1 MMTMN
6 KNIYIVLSI
15 LLPLSLSAKIE
26 ILDRVAIIVEDGVV
40 LESQVNNMLATIEKR
55 YQEQGA
61 QMPPKEVMLEQVQER
76 LIIEELQL
84 QLGRQAGIRVGDGEL
99 NAAFENIAQSN
110 GLSLEEFIKTLES
123 EGESYE
129 ELRAQI
135 RKEMIIQRVQRG
147 RVGRE
152 VNITEQELDGFLATE
167 GAVKELS
174 PELFV
179 RQILVSDQNQADSLL
194 IEINNG
200 ADFANLAKENSKS
213 SNAASGGE
221 MGWRNLADLPSLFAD
236 ALKGKKKGYVSPPLK
251 SGSGYYILNLEDKR
265 GDLVRFEDQWKVRH
279 ILMMTTKLR
288 DATFTKKELEEVR
301 KRVLDGEDFSLLAKE
316 FSEDPGSANRGG
328 DLDWLSK
335 GQTAPAF
342 EKMML
347 ASPMNEVSPV
357 FESEFGFH
365 FLQVLDARTEDLT
378 EEVIKDRA
386 YGILFARKFDEELEN
401 TLRTTRA
408 EAFVEFKE
416 LD

>member
-1 MMTMN
+1 MTMN
-6 KNIYIVLSI
+6 KNIYIALSI

-26 ILDRVAIIVEDGVV
+26 ILDRVAIIVGDGVV
-40 LESQVNNMLATIEKR
+40 LESQVSNMLATIEKR

-84 QLGRQAGIRVGDGEL
+84 QMGRQAGIRVGDGEL
-99 NAAFENIAQSN
+99 NEAFENIAQSN

-221 MGWRNLADLPSLFAD
+221 MGWRNLTDLPSLFAD

-347 ASPMNEVSPV
+347 ASPVNEVSPV

>member
-1 MMTMN
+1 MIMR
-6 KNIYIVLSI
+6 KNIYITLSI
-15 LLPLSLSAKIE
+15 LLALPLSAKIE
-26 ILDRVAIIVEDGVV
+26 ILDRVAIIVGEGVV
-40 LESQVNNMLATIEKR
+40 LESQVNNMLANIEKR

-61 QMPPKEVMLEQVQER
+61 PMPPREALLEQVQER

-84 QLGRQAGIRVGDGEL
+84 QMGRQAGIRVGDGEL
-99 NAAFENIAQSN
+99 NQAFENIAQTN
-110 GLSLEEFIKTLES
+110 GLSLEEFIKTLEA

-129 ELRAQI
+129 ELRSQV

-147 RVGRE
+147 KVGRE
-152 VNITEQELDGFLATE
+152 VDITEQELDGFLATE

-179 RQILVSDQNQADSLL
+179 RQILVPDQNKADSLL
-194 IEINNG
+194 IKINNG
-200 ADFANLAKENSKS
+200 EDFADLAKKNSKS
-213 SNAASGGE
+213 SNATSGGE

-236 ALKGKKKGYVSPPLK
+236 ALKNKQKGYISPPLK
-251 SGSGYYILNLEDKR
+251 SGSGFYILKLEDKR
-265 GDLVRFEDQWKVRH
+265 GDLVRFEDQWNVRH

-288 DATFTKKELEEVR
+288 DETFTKKELEEVR

-316 FSEDPGSANRGG
+316 FSEDPGSASRGG
-328 DLDWLSK
+328 DLDWLSRGK
-335 GQTAPAF
+335 TAPAF

-347 ASPMNEVSPV
+347 ESPVGEISPV

-365 FLQVLDARTEDLT
+365 FLEVLDTRTEDLT

-401 TLRTTRA
+401 SLRTTRA

>member
-1 MMTMN
+1 MIMK
-6 KNIYIVLSI
+6 KNIYIALSI
-15 LLPLSLSAKIE
+15 LLTLPVSAKIE
-26 ILDRVAIIVEDGVV
+26 VLDRVAIIVGEGVV
-40 LESQVNNMLATIEKR
+40 LESQVNNMLENIKTR

-61 QMPPKEVMLEQVQER
+61 PMPPQEVMLEQVQER

-84 QLGRQAGIRVGDGEL
+84 QMGRQAGVRVGDGEL
-99 NAAFENIAQSN
+99 NQAFENIAQSN
-110 GLSLEEFIKTLES
+110 GLSLERFIETLEA

-129 ELRAQI
+129 ELRSQV

-147 RVGRE
+147 KVGRE
-152 VNITEQELDGFLATE
+152 VDITEQELDGFLATE

-179 RQILVSDQNQADSLL
+179 RQILVSDQNKANSLL
-194 IEINNG
+194 MDIENG
-200 ADFANLAKENSKS
+200 ADFANLAKENSTS
-213 SNAASGGE
+213 SNASSGGE

-236 ALKGKKKGYVSPPLK
+236 ALKNKKKGYISPPLK
-251 SGSGYYILNLEDKR
+251 GGSGYFILKLEDKR
-265 GDLVRFEDQWKVRH
+265 GDLVRFEDQWNVRH

-288 DATFTKKELEEVR
+288 DETFTKKELEEVR
-301 KRVLDGEDFSLLAKE
+301 ARVVDGEDFSLLAKE
-316 FSEDPGSANRGG
+316 YSEDPGSASRGG
-328 DLDWLSK
+328 DLDWLSLGK
-335 GQTAPAF
+335 TAPAF

-347 ASPMNEVSPV
+347 ESPVNEISPV
-357 FESEFGFH
+357 FQSEFGFH
-365 FLQVLDARTEDLT
+365 FLQVLETRTEDLT

>member
-1 MMTMN
+1 MK
-6 KNIYIVLSI
+6 KNIYIALTI
-15 LLPLSLSAKIE
+15 LLTLPVSAKIE
-26 ILDRVAIIVEDGVV
+26 VLDRVAIIVGEGVV
-40 LESQVNNMLATIEKR
+40 LESQVNSMLENIKTR

-61 QMPPKEVMLEQVQER
+61 PMPPQEVMLEQVQER

-84 QLGRQAGIRVGDGEL
+84 QMGRQAGIRVGDGEL
-99 NAAFENIAQSN
+99 NQAFENIAQSN
-110 GLSLEEFIKTLES
+110 GLSLERFIETLEA

-129 ELRAQI
+129 ELRSQV

-147 RVGRE
+147 KVGRE

-179 RQILVSDQNQADSLL
+179 RQILVSDQNKANSLL
-194 IEINNG
+194 MDIENG
-200 ADFANLAKENSKS
+200 ADFANLAKENSTS
-213 SNAASGGE
+213 SNASSGGE

-236 ALKGKKKGYVSPPLK
+236 ALKNKKKGYISPPLK
-251 SGSGYYILNLEDKR
+251 GGSGYFILKLEDKR
-265 GDLVRFEDQWKVRH
+265 GDLVRFEDQWNVRH

-288 DATFTKKELEEVR
+288 DETFTKKELEEVR
-301 KRVLDGEDFSLLAKE
+301 ARVVGGEDFSLLAKE
-316 FSEDPGSANRGG
+316 YSEDPGSASRGG
-328 DLDWLSK
+328 DLDWLSLGK
-335 GQTAPAF
+335 TAPAF
-342 EKMML
+342 EKMMIE
-347 ASPMNEVSPV
+347 SPVNEISPV

-365 FLQVLDARTEDLT
+365 FLQVLETRTEDLT

-401 TLRTTRA
+401 SLRTTRA
-408 EAFVEFKE
+408 EAFIEFKE

>member
-1 MMTMN
+1 M
-6 KNIYIVLSI
+6 KKYIYIALSI
-15 LLPLSLSAKIE
+15 LLTLPVSAKIE
-26 ILDRVAIIVEDGVV
+26 VLDRVAIIVGEGVV
-40 LESQVNNMLATIEKR
+40 LESQVNNMLENIKTR

-61 QMPPKEVMLEQVQER
+61 PMPPQEVMLEQVQER

-84 QLGRQAGIRVGDGEL
+84 QMGRQAGIRVGDGEL
-99 NAAFENIAQSN
+99 NQAFENIAQSN
-110 GLSLEEFIKTLES
+110 GLSLESFIETLEA

-129 ELRAQI
+129 ELRSQV

-147 RVGRE
+147 KVGRE

-179 RQILVSDQNQADSLL
+179 RQILVSDQNKANSLL
-194 IEINNG
+194 MDIDNG
-200 ADFANLAKENSKS
+200 ADFANLAKESSTS
-213 SNAASGGE
+213 SNASSGGE

-236 ALKGKKKGYVSPPLK
+236 ALKNKKKGYISPPLK
-251 SGSGYYILNLEDKR
+251 GGSGYYILKLEDKR
-265 GDLVRFEDQWKVRH
+265 GELVRFEDQWNVRH

-288 DATFTKKELEEVR
+288 DETFTKKELEEVR
-301 KRVLDGEDFSLLAKE
+301 ARVLDGEDFSLLAKE
-316 FSEDPGSANRGG
+316 YSEDPGSASRGG
-328 DLDWLSK
+328 DLDWLGLGK
-335 GQTAPAF
+335 TAPAF

-347 ASPMNEVSPV
+347 ESPVNEISPV

-365 FLQVLDARTEDLT
+365 FLQVLETRTEDLT

-401 TLRTTRA
+401 SLRTTRA
-408 EAFVEFKE
+408 EAFIEFKE